1 MGLARGRAR
10 AGVKNAVIEK
20 WAQRLGVLLGRP
32 TDRPTD
38 CLSDLTRTRYIRYGR
53 TDIAFP
59 PPFRAWPA
67 SE

>member
-38 CLSDLTRTRYIRYGR
+38 CLSVRSDTNTIHTIR
-53 TDIAFP
+53 TDGHCLPSSVSRLAGK
-59 PPFRAWPA
+59 
-67 SE
+67 